1 MVRTSLFNK
10 SNNRSIVDQKG
21 CFQVLEHERDLS
33 VYPAS
38 AQTAYYCAQMN
49 VRRRQ
54 VMANLTGNA
63 VIVQAGAMQM
73 MIGNL
78 EAATDVKGAG
88 DLFKKAFA
96 SKATGESAIKPK
108 YSGNGVLVLEPT
120 FKYLLLEDLASWNG
134 SMVIDD
140 GLFLACDAT
149 VNLSTVM
156 RNSVSSAVAGG
167 EGLFNTC
174 LSGSGI
180 AVLESPVPRDELIE
194 IQLDNDVVKID
205 GNFAIAWSNT
215 LQFTVERT
223 TKTLIGSAASG
234 EGLVNVYRGSGRI
247 LVAPVT

>member
-1 MVRTSLFNK
+1 MIRTSLLNK
-10 SNNRSIVDQKG
+10 SENRSIIGQKG
-21 CFQVLEHERDLS
+21 CFQILEHQKDLS
-33 VYPAS
+33 VYPSS
-38 AQTAYYCAQMN
+38 AQTAYYCSQMN
-49 VRRRQ
+49 VKRRQ
-54 VMANLTGNA
+54 VIANLSGNA

-78 EAATDVKGAG
+78 DAATDVKGAG
-88 DLFKKAFA
+88 DLLKKAFS

-120 FKYLLLEDLASWNG
+120 YKHLLLEDLANWNG

-140 GLFLACDAT
+140 GLFLACDST